1 MYFEYF
7 WIFASKFHS
16 NFKFMQI
23 FLEFLETQFQNVT
36 ILLEKI
42 YLSQLTACIIAR
54 VCSSNFFTFIMKHPV
69 DVI

>member
-7 WIFASKFHS
+7 LNFCIKVPLKFE
-16 NFKFMQI
+16 I

-54 VCSSNFFTFIMKHPV
+54 VCSSNFFTFIIKHPV
-69 DVI
+69 EYNK